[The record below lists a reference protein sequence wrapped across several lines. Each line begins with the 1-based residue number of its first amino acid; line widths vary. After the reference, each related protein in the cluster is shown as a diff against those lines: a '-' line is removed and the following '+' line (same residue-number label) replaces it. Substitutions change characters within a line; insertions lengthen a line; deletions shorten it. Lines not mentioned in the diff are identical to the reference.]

1 MGQRTQI
8 VAELKRALRA
18 RGLTYAQVAK
28 HLQLSEA
35 SVKRLFAAGDL
46 SLERLKGRHQ
56 IHERTAQDGGCPTV
70 VNLTRADR

>member
-1 MGQRTQI
+1 MAQRSQI

-35 SVKRLFAAGDL
+35 SVKANRATCGGGDAASACDSGPL
-46 SLERLKGRHQ
+46 RHP
-56 IHERTAQDGGCPTV
+56 TAATTSHDGVIDG
-70 VNLTRADR
+70 A